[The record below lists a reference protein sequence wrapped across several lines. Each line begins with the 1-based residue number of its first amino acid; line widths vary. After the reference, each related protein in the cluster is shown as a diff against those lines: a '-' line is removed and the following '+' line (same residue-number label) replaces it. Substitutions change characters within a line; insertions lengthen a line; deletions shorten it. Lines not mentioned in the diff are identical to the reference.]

1 MTFAIDETWYV
12 RPPHVAEHL
21 AAGGVIA
28 RLEGDRVYVAL
39 VREGAFTDYI
49 LPKGHVEEGET
60 PEETARREIAE
71 ESGLTDLVL
80 LGELGVRERLDFAK
94 KGWKKT
100 HYFLFT
106 TRQKEGIPT
115 DRARAYR
122 LEWFPLDALPSM
134 FWPEQRALV
143 EENRERIRRALA
155 QGS

>member
-1 MTFAIDETWYV
+1 MIDETWYA
-12 RPPHVAEHL
+12 RPPDISEHL

-28 RLEGDRVYVAL
+28 RREGERVYVAL
-39 VREGAFTDYI
+39 VREGAYADYI
-49 LPKGHVEEGET
+49 LPKGHVEEGENL
-60 PEETARREIAE
+60 EETARREIAE

-106 TRQKEGIPT
+106 THQKEGVPT
-115 DRARAYR
+115 DRERAYR

-134 FWPEQRALV
+134 FWPEQRALI
-143 EENRERIRRALA
+143 EENREMIRRILA
-155 QGS
+155 QRS